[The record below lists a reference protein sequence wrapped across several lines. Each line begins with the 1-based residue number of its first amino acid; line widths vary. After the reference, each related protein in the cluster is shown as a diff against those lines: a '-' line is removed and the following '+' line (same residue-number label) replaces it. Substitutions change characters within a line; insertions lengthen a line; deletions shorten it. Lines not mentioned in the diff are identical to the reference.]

1 MKLLI
6 FSLLIVLSLR
16 FQWVQTFPFDLWH
29 DGKIVLD
36 TGDTIKGSIKYSLQD
51 LLQIRHQNQLESFSA
66 RKVLL
71 FEIFD
76 QGYKRY
82 RTFYSLPYSSNG
94 SYKSPVFFEV
104 LTEGKI
110 TVLSREKVE
119 YRSTSYSPF
128 MYGAYSTR
136 MILVNTY
143 FLLKENGNIIDFS
156 GKRSDWLRPNG
167 KPCRADDMHDYARQ
181 NKLDFDKKYD
191 LKHIIDY
198 YNSFFDK
205 TIHPLM
211 PVFGTCFYF
220 LQSNKRLTFRPC
232 KNL

>member
-1 MKLLI
+1 MKRFI
-6 FSLLIVLSLR
+6 FSLLIVGPSLS
-16 FQWVQTFPFDLWH
+16 WGQTFPFDLWH
-29 DGKIVLD
+29 EGKIVLD
-36 TGDTIKGSIKYSLQD
+36 SGDTIRGSIKYSLQD
-51 LLQIRHQNQLESFSA
+51 LLQVRHQNQLESFSA

-143 FLLKENGNIIDFS
+143 YLLKENGNIIDFS
-156 GKRSDWLRPNG
+156 GKRNDWLDLMG
-167 KPCRADDMHDYARQ
+167 SRADEMHDYARQ
-181 NKLDFDKKYD
+181 NKLDFDRKYD
-191 LKHIIDY
+191 LKQIIDY

-205 TIHPLM
+205 
-211 PVFGTCFYF
+211 
-220 LQSNKRLTFRPC
+220 K
-232 KNL
+232 